1 MPNLPYISPETHS
14 KIKSI
19 PSSEYTNTQLIFFK
33 NIHDQEIVYNFNA
46 DIQKNVIKV
55 FGCLTE
61 FLGLNP
67 GYYEREIVN
76 KIIYFSK
83 VDRDYYNDNLVLK
96 TDTFRINLPD
106 KKRLIKFE
114 KNN

>member
-19 PSSEYTNTQLIFFK
+19 PASEYTNTQLIFFK

-55 FGCLTE
+55 IVQEDSVIFEIREEE
-61 FLGLNP
+61 FSFLS
-67 GYYEREIVN
+67 E
-76 KIIYFSK
+76 
-83 VDRDYYNDNLVLK
+83 
-96 TDTFRINLPD
+96 
-106 KKRLIKFE
+106 
-114 KNN
+114 